1 MPGTIL
7 QQKKGDEKS
16 SLRRLLL
23 LYMREEIAKQL
34 VSTEKNKYLVSTVNI
49 GIYYETMIFKVTPKG
64 INADRPMYEKRYHKL
79 KLAKRGHKKAVE
91 IAKAEAFRTAVV
103 PIIPLTAS

>member
-1 MPGTIL
+1 
-7 QQKKGDEKS
+7 
-16 SLRRLLL
+16 
-23 LYMREEIAKQL
+23 MREEIAKQL
-34 VSTEKNKYLVSTVNI
+34 VSTEKNKYLVSTINI
-49 GIYYETMIFKVTPKG
+49 GIYYETIIFKVTPKG
-64 INADRPMYEKRYHKL
+64 IDADRPMYEKRYHKL